1 MAVRSLLRSA
11 VGGIAALGMALS
23 QTRKL
28 AISAVRLLDCML
40 MESQLPAQM
49 VADSE
54 AQLAGTKAVLALS
67 ALLCPPVTHK
77 QRPVHRQCFIEWGK
91 LAQQSAF
98 KCHCPLALLC
108 GLTSCVLSY
117 CIGATCKAC
126 ETARYSKAWPSP
138 LLCSSK
144 ERLLLCP

>member
-1 MAVRSLLRSA
+1 VPRRCCTRPSSAGCHWLSAFPMPCIAVLSLSCGA

-23 QTRKL
+23 QNRKL
-28 AISAVRLLDCML
+28 AISAIRLLDCML

-77 QRPVHRQCFIEWGK
+77 QQPMHRRWFTEWGK

-98 KCHCPLALLC
+98 KGHCPLALLC
-108 GLTSCVLSY
+108 SLTSCVLS
-117 CIGATCKAC
+117 
-126 ETARYSKAWPSP
+126 
-138 LLCSSK
+138 SSIYTV
-144 ERLLLCP
+144 